1 MGTINM
7 DELNSTDMKII
18 TATFDLLQ
26 KEGLTKTTTKKIA
39 AEAGVNEVTIFR
51 NFKNKQN
58 LVNITKEYYLD
69 KCLKTVQYIFKYE
82 EDEEIDEYLRNS
94 FLKLSNLSENDYNII
109 KVGLREI
116 GNLTEKKQMLSK
128 ITSEII
134 KQMDEYFKIQIEKGK
149 IRSVDS
155 KALTIMCFST
165 LFQSYMLGQLYT
177 PNTNNINTK
186 YGENFLDILYNGIS
200 V

>member
-26 KEGLTKTTTKKIA
+26 KEGLTKTTTKKID

>member
-1 MGTINM
+1 M